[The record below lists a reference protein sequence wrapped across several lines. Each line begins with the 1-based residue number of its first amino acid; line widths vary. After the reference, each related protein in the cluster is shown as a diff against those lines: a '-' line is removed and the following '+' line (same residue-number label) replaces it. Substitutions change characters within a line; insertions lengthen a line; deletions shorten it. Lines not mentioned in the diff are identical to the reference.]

1 MESASSPAIPAPNA
15 LPQNFMFKFLTVLFA
30 TLTVTVAL
38 SAAEETAPAADVH
51 DNVHNGVN
59 TRQPSPQS
67 NSVVASSGEDPAA
80 ENELLQ
86 AANKSRV
93 LAGAPPLR
101 MDDSLREAAR
111 AHAQRMVASDRL
123 EHQFPGEPGL
133 LERIALVGSSD
144 GQIKDQPK
152 DQLKIDR
159 AGENIANAMNATG
172 ANEVLMHSP
181 PHRENLLNRDFN
193 LAGIAAVWSKGRLY
207 VVQDF
212 AHEVPSYSAQQT
224 GQLVGRAIGEIRQ
237 QSGMPELDQF
247 TPPNLDKAA
256 CSLADESRPNAHLL
270 ATAYNNRKVITYTQS
285 RPEVLPQGALRMLRD
300 PDVRHFAV
308 GACYA
313 RNAAYPTGMYWVA
326 ILLY

>member
-1 MESASSPAIPAPNA
+1 M
-15 LPQNFMFKFLTVLFA
+15 LKFLTVLFA
-30 TLTVTVAL
+30 TLTLAVAL
-38 SAAEETAPAADVH
+38 CAAEETSPAVDG
-51 DNVHNGVN
+51 HNGAN
-59 TRQPSPQS
+59 TRQPSQS
-67 NSVVASSGEDPAA
+67 NSAAVVLSGEDSAA
-80 ENELLQ
+80 ENELLEE
-86 AANKSRV
+86 ANKSRV

-101 MDDSLREAAR
+101 IDDSLREAAR
-111 AHAQRMVASDRL
+111 AHAQRMVASDLL
-123 EHQFPGEPGL
+123 EHQLPGELGL
-133 LERIALVGSSD
+133 LERIAMVASSD
-144 GQIKDQPK
+144 GALKDP
-152 DQLKIDR
+152 LKIDR

-193 LAGIAAVWSKGRLY
+193 LAGMAAVWSKGRLY

-256 CSLADESRPNAHLL
+256 CSLAEESRPNAHLL
-270 ATAYNNRKVITYTQS
+270 ATAYNNRRVITYTQS

-300 PDVRHFAV
+300 PSVRHFAV

>member
-1 MESASSPAIPAPNA
+1 M
-15 LPQNFMFKFLTVLFA
+15 LKFLTVLLA
-30 TLTVTVAL
+30 MLTVTVAL
-38 SAAEETAPAADVH
+38 FAADETSPAVDARGADARNNLRNNNDITTKQPTPHSNSAA
-51 DNVHNGVN
+51 G
-59 TRQPSPQS
+59 
-67 NSVVASSGEDPAA
+67 ASSGEDAAA
-80 ENELLQ
+80 ENELLES
-86 AANKSRV
+86 ANKSRA
-93 LAGAPPLR
+93 LAGAPALR
-101 MDDSLREAAR
+101 MDNSLREAAR
-111 AHAQRMVASDRL
+111 AHAQQMVASDRL
-123 EHQFPGEPGL
+123 EHQLPGELSL
-133 LERIALVGSSD
+133 LERIALVVSSD
-144 GQIKDQPK
+144 GTQPGGTQK

-159 AGENIANAMNATG
+159 AGENIANAVNASG

-224 GQLVGRAIGEIRQ
+224 GQLVGRAISEIRQ
-237 QSGMPELDQF
+237 QSGMPELDQL

-256 CSLADESRPNAHLL
+256 CSLAEESRPNAHLL
-270 ATAYNNRKVITYTQS
+270 ATAFSNRKVITYTQS

-300 PDVRHFAV
+300 PEVRHFAV

-313 RNAAYPTGMYWVA
+313 HNAAYPTGMYWVA